1 MNFKISYFLVLIIG
15 VLVFTNNIFA
25 QQDSQYTQY
34 MYNPM
39 NVNPAYAGTRDV
51 LSFFG
56 MHRTQWVGLDGAP
69 VTNTFSLHSP
79 LKEGKYGIGISVVSD
94 KIGPI
99 DESSISIDYA
109 YKLILSNS
117 ILSFGIKGNANLL
130 NIDFSKLEIYD
141 ISDNQF
147 MNNLENK
154 FSPNIGAGLY
164 WYSDNYYVGL
174 SIPHILETKY
184 FSDTKFSSIA
194 KERMH
199 YYLMGGYVFDL
210 NDDVKFKP
218 AILSK
223 IVSGAPVQLDITAN
237 FMFNEKFILGGAY
250 RLDAAYSL
258 MAGFQVSNKILIG
271 YAYDK
276 EITKLSNFN
285 SGSHEIFLR
294 FELFENSTNVF
305 NPRFF

>member
-1 MNFKISYFLVLIIG
+1 MNFKTNYILILIIA
-15 VLVFTNNIFA
+15 VLGFANEIFA
-25 QQDSQYTQY
+25 QQDAQYTQY

-51 LSFFG
+51 LSIFG

-79 LKEGKYGIGISVVSD
+79 IKEGKYGIGISVMSD

-99 DESSISIDYA
+99 DESSLSIDYA
-109 YKLILSNS
+109 YKLNLSNS
-117 ILSFGIKGNANLL
+117 ILSFGLKGHFNLL
-130 NIDFSKLEIYD
+130 NIDYSKLDIYD
-141 ISDNQF
+141 TSDNQF
-147 MNNLENK
+147 MNDVENK

-164 WYSDNYYVGL
+164 WYSDQYYVGL
-174 SIPHILETKY
+174 SVPRILETKY
-184 FSDTKFSSIA
+184 YNNTNFSSTA
-194 KERMH
+194 RERMH
-199 YYLMGGYVFDL
+199 YYIMGGYVFDL
-210 NDDVKFKP
+210 NNNIKFKP

-223 IVSGAPVQLDITAN
+223 IVSGAPVQLDLTAN
-237 FMFNEKFILGGAY
+237 FMFYDKFIIGGAY

-276 EITKLSNFN
+276 EISKLSNFN